1 MKTVTIEEYGV
12 NTQYDIYTFGS
23 GEPRITFTAGIH
35 GNEVS
40 GIYVALR
47 LIGHFIKNPP
57 VKGTV
62 KIIPTVN
69 AAAMR
74 CMQRRS
80 PFDAVD
86 LNRVFPGNESGSIS
100 HKLAA
105 SIYSET
111 ADVLVDLHCC
121 GQHGL
126 PYILSVYSES
136 AKVRNLVSRITMPIA
151 VHSEGLGGQLF
162 TESCR
167 KRAQAACI
175 IEIPSG
181 AGDGAVNL
189 KFADVCFNGL
199 IDMLKSEGV
208 AAGRVEGHAPTF
220 YGKLIDISAPHAGL
234 WQPEKEIGAAIRA
247 GERTPPRPA
256 ARQAVPPLKEG
267 GLIWGVCILHQ
278 KAPPRAGTAFGYS
291 LYCTKNAALRRHSPS
306 RLGWQLL
313 PILFCF

>member
-12 NTQYDIYTFGS
+12 NTQYDVYTFGS

-40 GIYVALR
+40 GIYVAQR

-86 LNRVFPGNESGSIS
+86 LTRVFPGSESGSIS

-111 ADVLVDLHCC
+111 ADADILVDLHCC

-189 KFADVCFNGL
+189 TYA
-199 IDMLKSEGV
+199 ST
-208 AAGRVEGHAPTF
+208 A
-220 YGKLIDISAPHAGL
+220 L
-234 WQPEKEIGAAIRA
+234 W
-247 GERTPPRPA
+247 T
-256 ARQAVPPLKEG
+256 
-267 GLIWGVCILHQ
+267 C
-278 KAPPRAGTAFGYS
+278 
-291 LYCTKNAALRRHSPS
+291 
-306 RLGWQLL
+306 
-313 PILFCF
+313 

>member
-12 NTQYDIYTFGS
+12 NTQYDVYTVGS

-40 GIYVALR
+40 GIYVAQR

-105 SIYSET
+105 SIYNET
-111 ADVLVDLHCC
+111 ADADIFTAVGSTDCRIYFRYTAN
-121 GQHGL
+121 L
-126 PYILSVYSES
+126 PRCAIWS
-136 AKVRNLVSRITMPIA
+136 AA
-151 VHSEGLGGQLF
+151 
-162 TESCR
+162 
-167 KRAQAACI
+167 
-175 IEIPSG
+175 
-181 AGDGAVNL
+181 
-189 KFADVCFNGL
+189 
-199 IDMLKSEGV
+199 
-208 AAGRVEGHAPTF
+208 
-220 YGKLIDISAPHAGL
+220 
-234 WQPEKEIGAAIRA
+234 
-247 GERTPPRPA
+247 
-256 ARQAVPPLKEG
+256 
-267 GLIWGVCILHQ
+267 
-278 KAPPRAGTAFGYS
+278 
-291 LYCTKNAALRRHSPS
+291 
-306 RLGWQLL
+306 
-313 PILFCF
+313 

>member
-12 NTQYDIYTFGS
+12 NTQYDVYTFGS

-40 GIYVALR
+40 GIYVAQR

-80 PFDAVD
+80 PFDAID

-111 ADVLVDLHCC
+111 ADADILVDLHCC

-181 AGDGAVNL
+181 AERRSAGFGEGTPQQV
-189 KFADVCFNGL
+189 ADQGN
-199 IDMLKSEGV
+199 K
-208 AAGRVEGHAPTF
+208 
-220 YGKLIDISAPHAGL
+220 
-234 WQPEKEIGAAIRA
+234 
-247 GERTPPRPA
+247 
-256 ARQAVPPLKEG
+256 
-267 GLIWGVCILHQ
+267 
-278 KAPPRAGTAFGYS
+278 
-291 LYCTKNAALRRHSPS
+291 
-306 RLGWQLL
+306 
-313 PILFCF
+313 

>member
-12 NTQYDIYTFGS
+12 NTQYDVYTFGS
-23 GEPRITFTAGIH
+23 GEPHITFTAGIH

-40 GIYVALR
+40 GIYVAQR

-80 PFDAVD
+80 PFAAAD

-111 ADVLVDLHCC
+111 ADADILVDLHCC

-136 AKVRNLVSRITMPIA
+136 SKVRNLVSRITMPIA

-189 KFADVCFNGL
+189 EFADVCFNGL
-199 IDMLKSEGV
+199 MDMLRSEGV
-208 AAGRVEGHAPTF
+208 AAGKVEGHAPTF
-220 YGKLIDISAPHAGL
+220 YGKLIDINAPHAGL
-234 WQPEKEIGAAIRA
+234 WQHEKEIGVAIRA
-247 GERTPPRPA
+247 GERIGRMDATDVYAPA
-256 ARQAVPPLKEG
+256 DG
-267 GLIWGVCILHQ
+267 MLIACLPCGYYLDDKPYIGMYVQ
-278 KAPPRAGTAFGYS
+278 KA
-291 LYCTKNAALRRHSPS
+291 
-306 RLGWQLL
+306 
-313 PILFCF
+313 

>member
-12 NTQYDIYTFGS
+12 NTQYDVYTFGS

-40 GIYVALR
+40 GIYVAQR

-86 LNRVFPGNESGSIS
+86 LNRVFPGSESGSIS

-111 ADVLVDLHCC
+111 ADADILVDLHCC

-167 KRAQAACI
+167 KRA
-175 IEIPSG
+175 
-181 AGDGAVNL
+181 L
-189 KFADVCFNGL
+189 L
-199 IDMLKSEGV
+199 L
-208 AAGRVEGHAPTF
+208 GRG
-220 YGKLIDISAPHAGL
+220 
-234 WQPEKEIGAAIRA
+234 
-247 GERTPPRPA
+247 
-256 ARQAVPPLKEG
+256 
-267 GLIWGVCILHQ
+267 
-278 KAPPRAGTAFGYS
+278 
-291 LYCTKNAALRRHSPS
+291 
-306 RLGWQLL
+306 
-313 PILFCF
+313 

>member
-12 NTQYDIYTFGS
+12 NTQYDVYTFGS

-40 GIYVALR
+40 GIYVAQR

-105 SIYSET
+105 SIYKET
-111 ADVLVDLHCC
+111 ADADILVDLHCC

-151 VHSEGLGGQLF
+151 VHSEGLAAFHGILP
-162 TESCR
+162 
-167 KRAQAACI
+167 QA
-175 IEIPSG
+175 
-181 AGDGAVNL
+181 
-189 KFADVCFNGL
+189 
-199 IDMLKSEGV
+199 
-208 AAGRVEGHAPTF
+208 R
-220 YGKLIDISAPHAGL
+220 
-234 WQPEKEIGAAIRA
+234 
-247 GERTPPRPA
+247 
-256 ARQAVPPLKEG
+256 
-267 GLIWGVCILHQ
+267 
-278 KAPPRAGTAFGYS
+278 
-291 LYCTKNAALRRHSPS
+291 PS
-306 RLGWQLL
+306 RLHNRNTLRRGRRRGQFEICRRML
-313 PILFCF
+313 

>member
-12 NTQYDIYTFGS
+12 NTQYDVYTFGS

-40 GIYVALR
+40 GIYVAQR

-105 SIYSET
+105 SIYKET
-111 ADVLVDLHCC
+111 ADADILVDLHVGSTDCRIYFRYTAN
-121 GQHGL
+121 L
-126 PYILSVYSES
+126 PRCAIWS
-136 AKVRNLVSRITMPIA
+136 AA
-151 VHSEGLGGQLF
+151 
-162 TESCR
+162 
-167 KRAQAACI
+167 
-175 IEIPSG
+175 
-181 AGDGAVNL
+181 
-189 KFADVCFNGL
+189 
-199 IDMLKSEGV
+199 
-208 AAGRVEGHAPTF
+208 
-220 YGKLIDISAPHAGL
+220 
-234 WQPEKEIGAAIRA
+234 
-247 GERTPPRPA
+247 
-256 ARQAVPPLKEG
+256 
-267 GLIWGVCILHQ
+267 
-278 KAPPRAGTAFGYS
+278 
-291 LYCTKNAALRRHSPS
+291 
-306 RLGWQLL
+306 
-313 PILFCF
+313 

>member
-1 MKTVTIEEYGV
+1 MKTITIEEYGV
-12 NTQYDIYTFGS
+12 NTQYDVYTFGS
-23 GEPRITFTAGIH
+23 GEPHITFTAGIH

-40 GIYVALR
+40 GIYVAQR

-69 AAAMR
+69 ATAMR

-111 ADVLVDLHCC
+111 ADADILVDLHCC

-208 AAGRVEGHAPTF
+208 AAGKVEGHAPTF
-220 YGKLIDISAPHAGL
+220 YGKLIDINAPHAGL

-247 GERTPPRPA
+247 GERIGRMDATDVYAPA
-256 ARQAVPPLKEG
+256 DG
-267 GLIWGVCILHQ
+267 MLIACLPCGYYLDDKPYIGMYVQ
-278 KAPPRAGTAFGYS
+278 KA
-291 LYCTKNAALRRHSPS
+291 
-306 RLGWQLL
+306 
-313 PILFCF
+313 

>member
-1 MKTVTIEEYGV
+1 
-12 NTQYDIYTFGS
+12 
-23 GEPRITFTAGIH
+23 
-35 GNEVS
+35 
-40 GIYVALR
+40 
-47 LIGHFIKNPP
+47 
-57 VKGTV
+57 
-62 KIIPTVN
+62 
-69 AAAMR
+69 
-74 CMQRRS
+74 MQRRS

-86 LNRVFPGNESGSIS
+86 LNRVFPGSESGSIS

-105 SIYSET
+105 SIYKET
-111 ADVLVDLHCC
+111 ADADILVDLHCC

-136 AKVRNLVSRITMPIA
+136 AKVRDLVSRITMPIA

-199 IDMLKSEGV
+199 MDMLKSEGV
-208 AAGRVEGHAPTF
+208 AAGKVEGHAPTF
-220 YGKLIDISAPHAGL
+220 YGKLIDINAPHAGL

-247 GERTPPRPA
+247 GERIGRMDATDVYAPA
-256 ARQAVPPLKEG
+256 DG
-267 GLIWGVCILHQ
+267 MLIACLPCGYYLDDKPYIGMYVQ
-278 KAPPRAGTAFGYS
+278 KA
-291 LYCTKNAALRRHSPS
+291 
-306 RLGWQLL
+306 
-313 PILFCF
+313 